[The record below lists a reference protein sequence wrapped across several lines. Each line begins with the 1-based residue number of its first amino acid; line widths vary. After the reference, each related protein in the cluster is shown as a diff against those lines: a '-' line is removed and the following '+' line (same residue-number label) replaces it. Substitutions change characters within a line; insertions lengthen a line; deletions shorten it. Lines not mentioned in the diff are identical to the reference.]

1 MYFNGYEVAAMV
13 CASLTLV
20 FVVVGVLTDYFEVER
35 IATRIVTIICFILTM
50 ILCIA
55 GTVQIENETRSVIEE
70 NYKDC
75 VFAENNKFFCNDKV
89 YEYKLNKYRNK
100 VNVMP
105 QEDKNQKVVTYKLE
119 NNYIRIGK
127 APAEDN
133 NMCIKILTLLLVFFC
148 IIFLIKFVRNSK
160 DVVLWGFLGY
170 LCCMLSIFFE
180 R

>member
-1 MYFNGYEVAAMV
+1 MYLNGYEIAAMV

-20 FVVVGVLTDYFEVER
+20 FIVVGLFTDYFEVGR
-35 IATRIVTIICFILTM
+35 IATRIATIICLILTM

-55 GTVQIENETRSVIEE
+55 GTVQTENETRSVIEE

-75 VFAENNKFFCNDKV
+75 VFAENNKFFCNDKI
-89 YEYKLNKYRNK
+89 YEYELSKDRNK
-100 VNVMP
+100 VNVMS

-127 APAEDN
+127 APAGDN
-133 NMCIKILTLLLVFFC
+133 NMYIKILTLLLVFFC
-148 IIFLIKFVRNSK
+148 TIFLIKFVRNSK
-160 DVVLWGFLGY
+160 DVVLWGFLGC

>member
-13 CASLTLV
+13 CASLTLA
-20 FVVVGVLTDYFEVER
+20 FIVVGVFTDYFEVER
-35 IATRIVTIICFILTM
+35 IATRIATIICLILTM
-50 ILCIA
+50 ILFIA
-55 GTVQIENETRSVIEE
+55 GTVQTENKTRSVVEE

-75 VFAENNKFFCNDKV
+75 VFAEDNKFFCNDKI
-89 YEYKLNKYRNK
+89 YEYELSKDRNK
-100 VNVMP
+100 VNVMS
-105 QEDKNQKVVTYKLE
+105 QEDKNQKVVTYKLK

-127 APAEDN
+127 APARDD
-133 NMCIKILTLLLVFFC
+133 MYIKILNLLLVFFC
-148 IIFLIKFVRNSK
+148 IIFLIKFVKKSE